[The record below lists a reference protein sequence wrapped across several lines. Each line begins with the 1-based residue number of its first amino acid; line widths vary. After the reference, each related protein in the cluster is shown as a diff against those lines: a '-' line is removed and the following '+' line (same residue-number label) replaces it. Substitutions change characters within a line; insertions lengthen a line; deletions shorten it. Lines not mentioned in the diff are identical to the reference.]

1 MFNKRESL
9 AFVPIF
15 VGLMAFLHVVAILL
29 LSVLSLGSSLS
40 LDYYE
45 KTCPG
50 ADFIV
55 TKAVKDAA
63 YKDKTV
69 PAALLRMHFHDCF
82 IRVSFRIIQNMLNTL
97 SVFDKTNL
105 AVFCFAWVKGCDA
118 SVLLN
123 SVGNNKAE
131 KDGPPNLSLHSFFV
145 IDNAKK
151 ELESYCPGV
160 VSCADILA
168 LAARDAVVLVRN
180 HIIQIIFCLGTQWF
194 EIMKS

>member
-1 MFNKRESL
+1 
-9 AFVPIF
+9 
-15 VGLMAFLHVVAILL
+15 MASFAVASSHFAILF

-40 LDYYE
+40 FDYYE

-55 TKAVKDAA
+55 TKVVRNAA

-82 IRVSFRIIQNMLNTL
+82 IRVFFRILNMFKLF
-97 SVFDKTNL
+97 SVFQKLTW
-105 AVFCFAWVKGCDA
+105 FCSAWVKGCDA

-145 IDNAKK
+145 IDDAKK

-160 VSCADILA
+160 VSCGDILA
-168 LAARDAVVLVRN
+168 LAARDAIVLVRK
-180 HIIQIIFCLGTQWF
+180 HIVEMIFCLAT
-194 EIMKS
+194 

>member
-1 MFNKRESL
+1 MASFAG
-9 AFVPIF
+9 AFSHF
-15 VGLMAFLHVVAILL
+15 ATLL
-29 LSVLSLGSSLS
+29 LSILSLGSSLS

-50 ADFIV
+50 VDFIV
-55 TKAVKDAA
+55 TKAVKEAA

-82 IRVSFRIIQNMLNTL
+82 IRVTFRIIMFSATPCLTKLTWLCLLGQ
-97 SVFDKTNL
+97 
-105 AVFCFAWVKGCDA
+105 GCDA

-123 SVGNNKAE
+123 SVGNNEAE

-168 LAARDAVVLVRN
+168 LAARDAVVLVRKQ
-180 HIIQIIFCLGTQWF
+180 IIQMIFFPCNQDGL
-194 EIMKS
+194 KL

>member
-15 VGLMAFLHVVAILL
+15 VGVMAFLPVVAVLL

-50 ADFIV
+50 VDFIV

-82 IRVSFRIIQNMLNTL
+82 IRVSVRIILNMLNNI
-97 SVFDKTNL
+97 SVFDKTKL
-105 AVFCFAWVKGCDA
+105 DVFCFAWVKGCDA

-168 LAARDAVVLVRN
+168 LAARDAVVLVIN
-180 HIIQIIFCLGTQWF
+180 HIIQNIFCLGTQWF
-194 EIMKS
+194 EIRKF